1 MRISDWSS
9 DVCSSDLRLHVGVAC
24 ADAVVLVAAQ
34 RAVHTEPFA
43 DEVLV
48 ATATFVGHAVL
59 QACHQREWTIAQL
72 RRPAPAQVGAAVLA
86 VPVDRT
92 AALEIGSTS
101 CRDSVCQCV

>member
-9 DVCSSDLRLHVGVAC
+9 DVCSSDLPVRLHVGVAC

-59 QACHQREWTIAQL
+59 QACHQREWPIAQL
-72 RRPAPAQVGAAVLA
+72 RRPATAQVGGAVLA
-86 VPVDRT
+86 VP
-92 AALEIGSTS
+92 IGRAS
-101 CRDSVCQCV
+101 CRESVCEYV